1 MSSKRLYKSQNKKL
15 CGVCAGFAEY
25 FDVDPTVVRII
36 WLVFTLCGGSG
47 VVAYLI
53 AALLMPKRD

>member
-1 MSSKRLYKSQNKKL
+1 MSLKRLYKSQDKKL
-15 CGVCAGFAEY
+15 LGVCGGFAEY

-47 VVAYLI
+47 LLAYLI
-53 AALLMPKRD
+53 AAILMPER

>member
-47 VVAYLI
+47 LLAYLI
-53 AALLMPKRD
+53 AAILMPEQ

>member
-53 AALLMPKRD
+53 AALLMPER